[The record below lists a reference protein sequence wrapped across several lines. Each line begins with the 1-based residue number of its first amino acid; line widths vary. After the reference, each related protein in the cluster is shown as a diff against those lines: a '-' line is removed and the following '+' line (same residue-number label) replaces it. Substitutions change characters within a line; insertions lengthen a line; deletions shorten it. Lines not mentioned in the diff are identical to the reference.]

1 MKIKLKLTPTQLEIL
16 TPLIKAKNE
25 SENNLI
31 EAVRLVVGKKFQSCS
46 IQNGELEIIE
56 PEDKKTFSEKV
67 FEEIREKNLEENDS
81 TREN

>member
-67 FEEIREKNLEENDS
+67 MQEIREKNLEENDS